1 MKRNYT
7 NGNGAAQTAYADSE
21 LLTAQEAAGFLRLSV
36 SFLAKARM
44 RGDGPRYRKLSRAV
58 RYLKSDL
65 SDWLKAC
72 AKTSTSESPFE
83 SGRKEPSLPSA
94 TDQWKDQLKE

>member
-1 MKRNYT
+1 MKRNWT
-7 NGNGAAQTAYADSE
+7 NGNSAAQKACADSE
-21 LLTAQEAAGFLRLSV
+21 LLTPQEAAGFLRLSV

-58 RYLKSDL
+58 RYVKSDL

-83 SGRKEPSLPSA
+83 SARKGPSLAPDKDTRSDA
-94 TDQWKDQLKE
+94 T